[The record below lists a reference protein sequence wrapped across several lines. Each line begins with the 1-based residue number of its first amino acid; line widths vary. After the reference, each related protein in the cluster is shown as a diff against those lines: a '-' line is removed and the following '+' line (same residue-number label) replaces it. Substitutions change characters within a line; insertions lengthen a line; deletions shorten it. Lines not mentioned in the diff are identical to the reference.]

1 MWTLRPFYST
11 NDRHGTSFPVSK
23 LVSYV
28 EMKQAKQQMLLLQDI
43 WHRKK
48 GTVTIYNIFLVHH
61 PSSSTGLLG
70 ICGSALAD

>member
-1 MWTLRPFYST
+1 
-11 NDRHGTSFPVSK
+11 
-23 LVSYV
+23 
-28 EMKQAKQQMLLLQDI
+28 MLLLQDI